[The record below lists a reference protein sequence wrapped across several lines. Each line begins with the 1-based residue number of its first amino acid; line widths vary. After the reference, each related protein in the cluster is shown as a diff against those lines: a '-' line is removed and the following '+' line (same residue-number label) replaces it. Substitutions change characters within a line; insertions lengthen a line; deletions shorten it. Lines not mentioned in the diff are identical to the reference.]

1 MRSAGGKSLWRDRSK
16 VPVRDRPKPSVVIGW
31 GLEAYDVSDDVQSFR
46 VVHGS
51 EATNSSRSVVRTG
64 RGSLLLKGTQWQ
76 PGHDDAVVPVGI
88 MSTRAEVRV
97 NIGASLVW
105 CGWVDEPYI
114 VPRSAIPL
122 TRYRLSGLLE
132 SRGTNR
138 HDFVSSAPNPFSDSE
153 LWDRLGLNRP
163 LVPGEPGFPSFAPFR
178 FRGIGFEFVSKLG
191 VVSGRIVGETS
202 EGQLSMPTFGRLPV
216 ATAQKSLSDELV
228 NSVEVDRDARA
239 VRNRIVLPFARDA
252 VTGGQS
258 LDGSV
263 IQGPTASRAS
273 PASQYTATLTL
284 PDPDGAEYSNF
295 RLEILEASAVATAAI
310 NTTTSPDTYGFQNVD
325 VLGHVSGS
333 VAVSGRTARVTIISA
348 LPTERV
354 LWSIETTA
362 RTRGTSGT
370 SRTVDV
376 GDPYP
381 ISSAWPRVPQCNGR
395 RSIRFTP
402 DPDRG
407 RPYGTY
413 SGTCQPTRTITT
425 SGTPGGIRTTT
436 STQDKIG
443 EVRSTSDGPSAG
455 RWEAIRVRFRVLW
468 DSDTPVPDHN
478 IQYDFG
484 PSQANWGIQEIDFP
498 LWLAEVGLGINEVNG
513 RRIIADLAVL
523 GSPRT
528 VFVVKMPLWQRTA
541 SRSAFVAGIDF
552 GDYVNL
558 DIEDTLRGVSVDART
573 VCAQRE
579 IRFGPSEVPTVEL
592 RLLETGPADLVR
604 AIPDAPT
611 GLAVLAVS
619 HVTLAVSWDSVERA
633 DSYEGRY
640 RAATSSDWVDLGS
653 TLGTSFTIRGLA
665 ASTNYV
671 VEVLARNVLGAS
683 GYSRAT
689 GTTSAVPTAAPG
701 APTGLSVSEV
711 GETSAVVSWIA
722 PPSGGAPANYRV
734 EWKVSTASVWSNAT
748 VNGLTRTITGLTAGV
763 SYDVRVRAQNSVG
776 NSTWLTG
783 SFSTAGLSTPGA
795 VVGLTATAPFY
806 NQVSASWSV
815 PATGGAVDDYDVTL
829 RSGGSTVATAT
840 VTGLTHT
847 FAGLMGST
855 EYTVSVIPAN
865 SAGDGDEATA
875 TVTTPATP
883 SVALPGVPRN
893 VRARPTDHETV
904 VLDWDAPNTGGAVV
918 SYSARLRRTGT
929 GGWAEEITD
938 ITGTSQTFADLT
950 ASTAYE
956 LEVQAVNAAGVSAWV
971 RATATTPA
979 EAAADTPAPVASFQ
993 RYIGSTFANVTWT
1006 IAVPATQQVIDT
1018 EWRWNNGGG
1027 AWTTVDGVAST
1038 RAALLRQSV
1047 QGAGTINVQARAQYR
1062 LRVPPR
1068 TVEWSEWSN
1077 TVTFTFPAPASAQ
1090 EPGMAGALI
1099 PITLD
1104 GLPFLLDG
1112 QPVTL
1117 ES

>member
-701 APTGLSVSEV
+701 APTGLSVSDI
-711 GETSAVVSWIA
+711 GQMSAVVSWME
-722 PPSGGAPANYRV
+722 PSTGGAPATYRV
-734 EWKVSTASVWSNAT
+734 EWKVSTASVWQHAT
-748 VNGLTRTITGLTAGV
+748 VNGLTYTIRGLTAGAA
-763 SYDVRVRAQNSVG
+763 YDVRVRAQNSVG
-776 NSTWLTG
+776 NSAWVTDTFGTSGLT
-783 SFSTAGLSTPGA
+783 TPGA
-795 VVGLTATAPFY
+795 PVGLGATATFNSIVATWAAPTTGGAAVSYDVVLTEGGTEVASVNIAELTHSFTGLTA
-806 NQVSASWSV
+806 
-815 PATGGAVDDYDVTL
+815 D
-829 RSGGSTVATAT
+829 
-840 VTGLTHT
+840 
-847 FAGLMGST
+847 T
-855 EYTVSVIPAN
+855 EYVVSVIGVNA
-865 SAGDGDEATA
+865 AGDGDEATA
-875 TVTTPATP
+875 TVRTASDPAAA
-883 SVALPGVPRN
+883 VPGSPRN
-893 VRARPTDHETV
+893 VSASASDHETV
-904 VLDWDAPNTGGAVV
+904 VLTWDAPDSGGAVG
-918 SYSARLRRTGT
+918 SYSARLRRGST
-929 GGWAEEITD
+929 GGWAEEITG
-938 ITGTSQTFADLT
+938 ITDTSRTFDDLSG
-950 ASTAYE
+950 STTYD
-956 LEVQAVNAAGVSAWV
+956 LEVQAVNANGGSAWIRV
-971 RATATTPA
+971 SATTPA
-979 EAAADTPAPVASFQ
+979 PLPAPLNFRRTASTT
-993 RYIGSTFANVTWT
+993 SFARFEWT
-1006 IAVPATQQVIDT
+1006 NPAVPAGWTRPTFIIETSRD
-1018 EWRWNNGGG
+1018 GG
-1027 AWTTVDGVAST
+1027 AWVAFSRTRATPTNIWQGGFTQGQPWRARMRYQYRRVASPNDLMHSPYSDIVSWTQPSAALAPGTSRIVPITVDGA
-1038 RAALLRQSV
+1038 
-1047 QGAGTINVQARAQYR
+1047 
-1062 LRVPPR
+1062 
-1068 TVEWSEWSN
+1068 
-1077 TVTFTFPAPASAQ
+1077 
-1090 EPGMAGALI
+1090 
-1099 PITLD
+1099 
-1104 GLPFLLDG
+1104 
-1112 QPVTL
+1112 PVTL
-1117 ES
+1117 DDRLIGTEETS